1 MARAGL
7 DKEVILQMAADI
19 ADKEGMNHVTL
30 KELAI
35 RLGVRPPSLYNH
47 VAGLDDLYT
56 SLTLYGWKQLEQE
69 VTKAAVGK
77 SKDEAVKSMCQAYM
91 DYTTK
96 HPGIFNVMQSYNQYS
111 TDEAMKATEGLVSII
126 FQVLSSYNLSQEHMV
141 HTVRMFRSF
150 LQGFA
155 TMVNNGGFGNPLSL
169 QESFDLSINIFL
181 KGLEFLVNGENFNKQ
196 GEQM

>member
-1 MARAGL
+1 MTRAGL

-30 KELAI
+30 KELAA

-77 SKDEAVKSMCQAYM
+77 SKDEAVKSMCQTYM
-91 DYTTK
+91 NYTTK

-111 TDEAMKATEGLVSII
+111 TKEAMKATEGLVSII
-126 FQVLSSYNLSQEHMV
+126 FQVLSSYKLSQENMV

-181 KGLEFLVNGENFNKQ
+181 KGLEALVNGEDFNEK
-196 GEQM
+196 GE